1 MTEFKL
7 FFAEPGQSIDDF
19 AEEVVNYCSQTMTDC
34 YMCFNDRYIKVYQS
48 DTKYS
53 VCDRYFN
60 YKI

>member
-7 FFAEPGQSIDDF
+7 FFAEPGQSIDYF
-19 AEEVVNYCSQTMTDC
+19 AEEVVNHCNEIMEDC

-60 YKI
+60 YSI

>member
-7 FFAEPGQSIDDF
+7 FFSEPGQSIYDF
-19 AEEVVNYCSQTMTDC
+19 AEEVVNYCNKTMADC

-60 YKI
+60 YNI